1 MVVFGVRM
9 ENAQRML
16 RAGTVVP
23 QNKIQ
28 FELIAPP
35 AGNGGNGIVGRLA
48 GKGSVFSSGIRIRTQ
63 VNDNFLRQFDEYA
76 LIHRGKPDD
85 R

>member
-28 FELIAPP
+28 LELIAPP
-35 AGNGGNGIVGRLA
+35 AGNGGTGIVGRLA
-48 GKGSVFSSGIRIRTQ
+48 GKGSDF
-63 VNDNFLRQFDEYA
+63 
-76 LIHRGKPDD
+76 H
-85 R
+85 